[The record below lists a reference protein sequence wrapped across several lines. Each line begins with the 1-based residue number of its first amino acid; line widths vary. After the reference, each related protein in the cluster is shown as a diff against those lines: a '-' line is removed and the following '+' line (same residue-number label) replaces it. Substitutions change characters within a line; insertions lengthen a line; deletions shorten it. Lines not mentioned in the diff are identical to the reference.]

1 MGDTLPENAANEP
14 VDEKPTGPEPATP
27 TPTEPA
33 PPAQDKQAAGS
44 KDAVLADL
52 ASERDRRQAAEQAS
66 KTTADKLQA
75 VLAAL
80 GLGTDGETQQD
91 PAKQAETF
99 KQQVA
104 ERDRQLAVL
113 RNAPAD
119 ADAQALLDSRSFL
132 AALANI
138 DPDDPAAVTAS
149 IAGFIEAN
157 PRFSRTPATNPGARD
172 LAQSTT
178 TQTSADPLAAA
189 ISAAVGGRR

>member
-1 MGDTLPENAANEP
+1 MGNTLPENAANRP
-14 VDEKPTGPEPATP
+14 VGEKPTSLEPATP

-80 GLGTDGETQQD
+80 GLGADGETQD